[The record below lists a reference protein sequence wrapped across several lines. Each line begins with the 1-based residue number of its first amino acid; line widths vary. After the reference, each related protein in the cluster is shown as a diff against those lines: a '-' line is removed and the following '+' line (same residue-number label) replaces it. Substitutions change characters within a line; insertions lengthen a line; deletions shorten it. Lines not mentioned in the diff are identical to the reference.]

1 MIDDAHGWAFV
12 YVRLAKIQISLRI
25 RAVWSE
31 FSLGAFWIAKDAK
44 FLHADNE
51 DWSDCADAQAD
62 LSLHWAHMSDSTFSH
77 VTAQMSSLIFSE
89 NIMKSILE
97 FRLLQGCFAF

>member
-1 MIDDAHGWAFV
+1 MILYESESQKHTFEPVHPAT
-12 YVRLAKIQISLRI
+12 IQISLRI

-31 FSLGAFWIAKDAK
+31 SSLDAYWIAKDAR

-62 LSLHWAHMSDSTFSH
+62 LSLHWTHMSEGTFSH
-77 VTAQMSSLIFSE
+77 VTAQ
-89 NIMKSILE
+89 NDYSILSSYLE
-97 FRLLQGCFAF
+97 LCQTERK